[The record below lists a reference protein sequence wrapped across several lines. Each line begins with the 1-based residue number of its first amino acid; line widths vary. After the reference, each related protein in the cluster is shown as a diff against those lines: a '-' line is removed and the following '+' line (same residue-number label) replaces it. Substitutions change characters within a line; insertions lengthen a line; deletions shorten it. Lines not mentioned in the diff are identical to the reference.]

1 MKLLSMIT
9 ATFLFFCI
17 SCKNEPSISELEKAK
32 QSLDS
37 KRKELSEKQE
47 LMRIE
52 SEMKNLSSELQKL
65 NGIAPKKATQGKIVG
80 SDIIMR
86 SDASTQ
92 ASKMSNFN
100 SNEIVQ
106 IFNKQDFMNSNEAI
120 VNQDLQIDNNFRL
133 NKGKSVRLTA
143 YYSTNDTYD
152 IQFERPNGSTEGLNL
167 PAYVIEK
174 TENESWYQVRRNDG
188 NMGWVYGK
196 YLKEI

>member
-1 MKLLSMIT
+1 MRVLLMI
-9 ATFLFFCI
+9 AAAFISFCI

-32 QSLDS
+32 LSLDS

-80 SDIIMR
+80 SDVIMR

-92 ASKMSNFN
+92 ATKISNFN
-100 SNEIVQ
+100 NNEMVQ
-106 IFNKQDFMNSNEAI
+106 IYNKQDFMNSNEAI

-152 IQFERPNGSTEGLNL
+152 IQRGLICL
-167 PAYVIEK
+167 PMSLKKQKMKVGIKCGEMMG
-174 TENESWYQVRRNDG
+174 TWVGFMEN
-188 NMGWVYGK
+188 
-196 YLKEI
+196 I